1 MKTEFKNARGI
12 DTSKLATK
20 SDLTSLKA
28 EIDISDISKLI
39 PVPVLVN
46 LNKLSDGVKNDVVKK
61 LSMIN

>member
-39 PVPVLVN
+39 PVPVLVD
-46 LNKLSDGVKNDVVKK
+46 LSKLSDGVKNDVVKK
-61 LSMIN
+61 LCMIN

>member
-39 PVPVLVN
+39 PVPVLVDMS
-46 LNKLSDGVKNDVVKK
+46 KLSDGVKNDVVKK
-61 LSMIN
+61 LCMIN

>member
-46 LNKLSDGVKNDVVKK
+46 LSKLSDGVKNYVVKK
-61 LSMIN
+61 LCMIN

>member
-46 LNKLSDGVKNDVVKK
+46 LSKLSDGVKNDVVKK
-61 LSMIN
+61 LCMIN

>member
-12 DTSKLATK
+12 DTSKLAAK

-39 PVPVLVN
+39 PVPVLVD
-46 LNKLSDGVKNDVVKK
+46 LSKLSDGVKNDVVKK
-61 LSMIN
+61 LCMIN

>member
-28 EIDISDISKLI
+28 EIDISNISKLI
-39 PVPVLVN
+39 PVPVFVDLST
-46 LNKLSDGVKNDVVKK
+46 LSDAVKNDVVKK
-61 LSMIN
+61 LCMIN

>member
-12 DTSKLATK
+12 DTSKLAAK

-46 LNKLSDGVKNDVVKK
+46 LSKLSDGVKNDVVKK

>member
-28 EIDISDISKLI
+28 ETDISDISKLI

-46 LNKLSDGVKNDVVKK
+46 LSKLSDGVKNDVVKK
-61 LSMIN
+61 LCMIN

>member
-46 LNKLSDGVKNDVVKK
+46 LSKLSDGVKNDVVKK

>member
-28 EIDISDISKLI
+28 EIDISNISKLI
-39 PVPVLVN
+39 PVPVFVDLS
-46 LNKLSDGVKNDVVKK
+46 KLSHAVKNDVVKK
-61 LSMIN
+61 LCMIN